1 MYIKLIEQADKELE
15 NDIFAAIEQ
24 QRQEFETE
32 FSDGGKSRSKSFFLS
47 LESNLCENY
56 DIKSNFRYVGFFINN
71 LNTVKISFTNVE
83 PRT

>member
-32 FSDGGKSRSKSFFLS
+32 FSDGGKSRSKSSSPGVYSMWKLW
-47 LESNLCENY
+47 Y
-56 DIKSNFRYVGFFINN
+56 KSNF
-71 LNTVKISFTNVE
+71 
-83 PRT
+83 